1 MTQNITVLGAGSW
14 GTALALLLAR
24 NQHAVTLWARN
35 AEHADSM
42 QQQRCNAYHL
52 PDFSFPDNL
61 TITANLETAVS
72 AANLILIAIPS
83 EGFRALLKT
92 IKPYLK
98 TNAKLVY
105 TTKGLESG
113 TNKLLHQVIQEEL
126 GNKIHH
132 ALLTGP
138 SFAKEVAANQP
149 TAVVIASHNQD
160 YANELITLFANRH
173 FRPYYTQDV
182 IGAEVGGAIKNVM
195 AIGAGISDGL
205 GFGANARAALITRG
219 LHEMTQL
226 GIALGAQRDTF
237 MGLSGLGDLTLTCTD
252 NLSRNR
258 RFGLALGQ
266 GKTIE
271 AALQEIGQV
280 VEGAINAQQV
290 HELAQ
295 QHHIDMPLTE
305 QVLKVLESKTTPR
318 AAVECLF
325 ERKLKAET
333 NH

>member
-1 MTQNITVLGAGSW
+1 MTQSITVLGAGSW

-24 NQHAVTLWARN
+24 NHHPVTLWARN
-35 AEHADSM
+35 TEHADSM

-52 PDFSFPDNL
+52 PDFPFPDNL
-61 TITANLETAVS
+61 TVTANLETAIS
-72 AANLILIAIPS
+72 TANLVLIAIPS

-98 TNAKLVY
+98 PNAKLVY

-113 TNKLLHQVIQEEL
+113 TNKLLHQVIDEEL
-126 GNKIHH
+126 GDKIHS

-149 TAVVIASHNQD
+149 TAVVIASHSQD

-182 IGAEVGGAIKNVM
+182 IGAEMGGAIKNVM

-226 GIALGAQRDTF
+226 GVALGAQRDTF
-237 MGLSGLGDLTLTCTD
+237 MGLSGLGDLVLTCTD

-266 GKTIE
+266 GKCIE
-271 AALQEIGQV
+271 TALQEIGQV
-280 VEGAINAQQV
+280 VEGASNAPQIYQ
-290 HELAQ
+290 LAQ
-295 QHHIDMPLTE
+295 QHNIEMPLTE
-305 QVLKVLESKTTPR
+305 QVCKVLANQITAR
-318 AAVECLF
+318 FAVEALF
-325 ERKLKAET
+325 ERKLKSEF
-333 NH
+333 